1 MEEKA
6 LETLRSI
13 LGRRGLQTTTVHTGD
28 HTYTIGDR
36 VVIFIPGNNPTK
48 TALDKLLD
56 EHAKNVILVT
66 SLPPSESVRAH
77 MRNYATDGV
86 QLFNMI
92 QLQFDIMTH
101 KKYGFRCRIL
111 PPDQKNTIM
120 QTMRISNLRQLPR
133 IGYDDPYS
141 LWVGGKPE
149 DVLEF
154 EIPSDSA
161 GWSKKYRY
169 VVSNVEDM

>member
-6 LETLRSI
+6 LETLRAI
-13 LGRRGLQTTTVHTGD
+13 LGRRGLPTTTVHTGD

-36 VVIFIPGNNPTK
+36 IVIFIPGNNPTK

-56 EHAKNVILVT
+56 EHSKNVILVT

-77 MRNYATDGV
+77 MRNYAADGV
-86 QLFNMI
+86 QLFNMV

-101 KKYGFRCRIL
+101 KKYGFPCRIIT
-111 PPDQKNTIM
+111 PEQKGSLM
-120 QTMRISNLRQLPR
+120 QNMRITSFRQIPR

-141 LWVGGKPE
+141 LWVGAKPE
-149 DVLEF
+149 DILEF

-169 VVSNVEDM
+169 VVTNVEEV